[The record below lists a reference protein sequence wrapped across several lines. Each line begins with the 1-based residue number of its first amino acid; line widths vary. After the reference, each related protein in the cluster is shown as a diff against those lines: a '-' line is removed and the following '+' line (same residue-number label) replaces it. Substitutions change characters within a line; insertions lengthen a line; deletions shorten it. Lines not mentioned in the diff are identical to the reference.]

1 MKAHKSRRG
10 FSRMT
15 TKVPVK
21 AKKHSLRS
29 VSKQRTRDTG
39 RTILKKSDTKL
50 RPRQRLAAVKSQ
62 FTVNKNKNKN
72 NKKMA
77 TKALTHIS
85 KITRDKAKAVKKVR
99 MARRTRIVRIMGHGQ
114 FSVDNKTLRELS
126 RVDSSIVQLV
136 SSDRPDDTEFKKR
149 LSQLTK
155 IVEMTGKPL
164 SPNEIIQSDIILP
177 SVDLS
182 IDEAKKL
189 FKGEGV
195 VPAI

>member
-1 MKAHKSRRG
+1 MKAHKGGRRL
-10 FSRMT
+10 SRMAN
-15 TKVPVK
+15 KVPVK

-39 RTILKKSDTKL
+39 RAILKKSDTKV
-50 RPRQRLAAVKSQ
+50 RPKRRIAGIKSQ
-62 FTVNKNKNKN
+62 FAENKNKN

-77 TKALTHIS
+77 TKLLTHPS
-85 KITRDKAKAVKKVR
+85 KISRNKAKSVKKVR
-99 MARRTRIVRIMGHGQ
+99 MVRKSRIVRIMGQGQ
-114 FSVDNKTLRELS
+114 FTVDNKALRELS
-126 RVDSSIVQLV
+126 RIDNSIVQLV
-136 SSDRPDDTEFKKR
+136 SNDRTDDTEFKKR
-149 LSQLTK
+149 LTQLTK

-164 SPNEIIQSDIILP
+164 NPKEIIQSDIILP

-195 VPAI
+195 VPEI

>member
-1 MKAHKSRRG
+1 MKAHKGGRRLSRIAN
-10 FSRMT
+10 
-15 TKVPVK
+15 KVPVK

-39 RTILKKSDTKL
+39 RAILKKSDTKV
-50 RPRQRLAAVKSQ
+50 RPKRRIAGIKSQ
-62 FTVNKNKNKN
+62 FAENNNKNKN

-77 TKALTHIS
+77 TKLLTHPS
-85 KITRDKAKAVKKVR
+85 KISRHKAKSVKKVR
-99 MARRTRIVRIMGHGQ
+99 MVRKSRIVRIMGQGQ
-114 FSVDNKTLRELS
+114 FTVDNKALRELS
-126 RVDSSIVQLV
+126 RIDNSIVQLV
-136 SSDRPDDTEFKKR
+136 SNDRTDDTEFKKR
-149 LSQLTK
+149 LTQLTK

-164 SPNEIIQSDIILP
+164 NPKEIIQSDIILP

-195 VPAI
+195 VPEI

>member
-1 MKAHKSRRG
+1 MKAHKGGRRL
-10 FSRMT
+10 SRMDN
-15 TKVPVK
+15 KVPVK

-62 FTVNKNKNKN
+62 FTGNKNKNKN
-72 NKKMA
+72 NKKMT
-77 TKALTHIS
+77 TKALTHLS

-114 FSVDNKTLRELS
+114 FTVDNKTLRELS

-195 VPAI
+195 VPVI

>member
-1 MKAHKSRRG
+1 MKVRKSGRG
-10 FSRMT
+10 FSRMA

-29 VSKQRTRDTG
+29 ASKQRTWDTG

-50 RPRQRLAAVKSQ
+50 RPRQRIATIKSQ

-77 TKALTHIS
+77 TKALTHLS

-114 FSVDNKTLRELS
+114 FTVDNKTLRELS

-164 SPNEIIQSDIILP
+164 SPKEIIQSDIILP

>member
-1 MKAHKSRRG
+1 MA
-10 FSRMT
+10 

-29 VSKQRTRDTG
+29 VSKQRTKDTG

-50 RPRQRLAAVKSQ
+50 RPRQRLAAITSE
-62 FTVNKNKNKN
+62 FTVNKNKN

-114 FSVDNKTLRELS
+114 FTVDNKTLRELS

>member
-1 MKAHKSRRG
+1 MKAHKSGRR
-10 FSRMT
+10 FSRMAN
-15 TKVPVK
+15 KVPVK

-29 VSKQRTRDTG
+29 VSKQRTRDTS

-50 RPRQRLAAVKSQ
+50 RPRQRIAAINSQ

-77 TKALTHIS
+77 TKAHTHPS
-85 KITRDKAKAVKKVR
+85 KITRDKAKSVKKVR
-99 MARRTRIVRIMGHGQ
+99 VARRTRIVRIMGQGQ
-114 FSVDNKTLRELS
+114 FTVDNKTLRELS

-136 SSDRPDDTEFKKR
+136 SNDRPDDTEFKKR

-164 SPNEIIQSDIILP
+164 SPKEIIQSDIILP

-182 IDEAKKL
+182 IEEAKKL

-195 VPAI
+195 VPEI

>member
-1 MKAHKSRRG
+1 MKAHKVGRRLSRIAN
-10 FSRMT
+10 
-15 TKVPVK
+15 KVPVK

-39 RTILKKSDTKL
+39 RAILKKSDTKV
-50 RPRQRLAAVKSQ
+50 RPKRRIAGFKSQ
-62 FTVNKNKNKN
+62 VAENKNKN

-77 TKALTHIS
+77 TKLLTHPS
-85 KITRDKAKAVKKVR
+85 KISRHKAKSVKKVR
-99 MARRTRIVRIMGHGQ
+99 MVRKSRIVRIMGQGQ
-114 FSVDNKTLRELS
+114 FTVDNKALRELS
-126 RVDSSIVQLV
+126 RIDNSIVQLV
-136 SSDRPDDTEFKKR
+136 SNDRPDDTEFKKR
-149 LSQLTK
+149 LTQLTK

-164 SPNEIIQSDIILP
+164 NPKEIIQSDIILP

-195 VPAI
+195 VPEI

>member
-1 MKAHKSRRG
+1 MKAHKGGRRLSRIAN
-10 FSRMT
+10 
-15 TKVPVK
+15 KVPVK

-39 RTILKKSDTKL
+39 RAILKKSDTKV
-50 RPRQRLAAVKSQ
+50 RPKRRIAGIKSQ
-62 FTVNKNKNKN
+62 FAENKNKN

-77 TKALTHIS
+77 TKLLTHPS
-85 KITRDKAKAVKKVR
+85 KISRHKAKSVKKVR
-99 MARRTRIVRIMGHGQ
+99 MVRKSRIVRIMGQGQ
-114 FSVDNKTLRELS
+114 FTVDNKALRELS
-126 RVDSSIVQLV
+126 RIDNSIVQLV
-136 SSDRPDDTEFKKR
+136 SNDRTDDTEFKKR
-149 LSQLTK
+149 LTQLTK

-164 SPNEIIQSDIILP
+164 NPKEIIQSDIILP

-195 VPAI
+195 VPEI

>member
-1 MKAHKSRRG
+1 
-10 FSRMT
+10 MT

-50 RPRQRLAAVKSQ
+50 RPRQRIAAVKSQ

-77 TKALTHIS
+77 TKALNHIS

-114 FSVDNKTLRELS
+114 FTVDNKTLRELS

>member
-1 MKAHKSRRG
+1 
-10 FSRMT
+10 
-15 TKVPVK
+15 
-21 AKKHSLRS
+21 
-29 VSKQRTRDTG
+29 
-39 RTILKKSDTKL
+39 
-50 RPRQRLAAVKSQ
+50 
-62 FTVNKNKNKN
+62 
-72 NKKMA
+72 
-77 TKALTHIS
+77 
-85 KITRDKAKAVKKVR
+85 
-99 MARRTRIVRIMGHGQ
+99 MGHGQ
-114 FSVDNKTLRELS
+114 FTVDNKTLRELS

>member
-10 FSRMT
+10 FSRMA

-29 VSKQRTRDTG
+29 VSKQRARDTG

-62 FTVNKNKNKN
+62 FTVNKNKN

-77 TKALTHIS
+77 TKAITHLS
-85 KITRDKAKAVKKVR
+85 KITRDKGKAVKKAR

-114 FSVDNKTLRELS
+114 FTVDNKTLRELS

>member
-1 MKAHKSRRG
+1 MA
-10 FSRMT
+10 

-50 RPRQRLAAVKSQ
+50 RPRQRIAAIKSQ

-77 TKALTHIS
+77 TKALTHLS

-114 FSVDNKTLRELS
+114 FTVDNKTLRELS

-164 SPNEIIQSDIILP
+164 SPKEIIQSDIILP

>member
-1 MKAHKSRRG
+1 MKAHKGGRRL
-10 FSRMT
+10 SRMANE
-15 TKVPVK
+15 VPVK

-39 RTILKKSDTKL
+39 RAILKKSDTKV
-50 RPRQRLAAVKSQ
+50 RPKRRIAGIKSQ
-62 FTVNKNKNKN
+62 FAENKNKNKN

-77 TKALTHIS
+77 TKLLTHPS
-85 KITRDKAKAVKKVR
+85 KISRHKAKSVKKVR
-99 MARRTRIVRIMGHGQ
+99 MVRKSRIVRIMGQGQ
-114 FSVDNKTLRELS
+114 FTVDNKALRELS
-126 RVDSSIVQLV
+126 RIDNSIVQLV
-136 SSDRPDDTEFKKR
+136 SNDRTDDTEFKKR
-149 LSQLTK
+149 LTQLTK

-164 SPNEIIQSDIILP
+164 NPKEIIQSDIILP

-195 VPAI
+195 VPEI